1 MVWAALLLA
10 QGIIALQS
18 PVRPGPPGGR
28 AAASLPRCRR
38 RRPPPTCNLTMST
51 LPLPLALRVPQAGG
65 PHVNGACFGADGEPD
80 RQMHGCSAVWAE
92 AERKERLAEA
102 AAQAIAQ
109 SAVFAA
115 TLALRRLRGGTRRG
129 TRLGTRRGAQ
139 RAASAAVA

>member
-1 MVWAALLLA
+1 
-10 QGIIALQS
+10 
-18 PVRPGPPGGR
+18 
-28 AAASLPRCRR
+28 
-38 RRPPPTCNLTMST
+38 MST

-115 TLALRRLRGGTRRG
+115 TLAEHRGGPPVDPWGTRR
-129 TRLGTRRGAQ
+129 GTRRGAQ

>member
-1 MVWAALLLA
+1 
-10 QGIIALQS
+10 
-18 PVRPGPPGGR
+18 
-28 AAASLPRCRR
+28 
-38 RRPPPTCNLTMST
+38 MST

-65 PHVNGACFGADGEPD
+65 PHVNGACFGADGDPD